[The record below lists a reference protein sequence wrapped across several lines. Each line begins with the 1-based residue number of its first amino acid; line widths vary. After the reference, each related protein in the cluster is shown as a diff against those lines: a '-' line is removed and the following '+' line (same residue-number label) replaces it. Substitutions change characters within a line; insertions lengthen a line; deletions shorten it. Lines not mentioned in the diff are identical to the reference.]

1 MKTELEFL
9 LQFFL
14 WLPLGS
20 YILSLLPKR
29 KHEKIISWGTF
40 SSVLLH
46 LSFAIG
52 FVIVWGL
59 NGFENLSH
67 REWVLYQTDG
77 YMFYI
82 DFFFDRTTATFLLM
96 GSFLTSL
103 VTVYSRYYLH
113 RESGYKRFFNTL
125 LLFFF
130 GYNLVIFSGN
140 FETLFTGWEVLGIS
154 SFLLIAFYRDRYL
167 PVKNALKV
175 FSIYRLGDI
184 GIILAMWLSH
194 HMFHENTAFIDW
206 SYVPNDLA
214 HLVHL
219 EHLQHLLHEHQG
231 TAIILSVFLLLAAAA
246 KSAQLPF
253 SSWLPRAM
261 EGPTPSSAIFYGSL
275 SVHMGAFI
283 LIRTFDIW
291 SHLLIIK
298 VLIILL
304 GIVTCFVATGIA
316 RVQTSVKSQIAYS
329 SIAQIG
335 IIFCEIALGWN
346 TLALIHIAGNAFL
359 RSYQLLTSPSVVTYL
374 MKDMFYNFNPKKK
387 NIEARLPKKLE
398 YTFYVLGTREFTINT
413 FLYSYLWNPM
423 KAIGKSIPIKSQGLI
438 IGASILFGIT
448 SVIAFFM
455 RSQIS
460 EETAHVLSIAI
471 GLIGLVSVF
480 VAFTER
486 TNALRSWILVCS
498 NHFWVAMA
506 VTFNENYSLSHNLI
520 YLSGVSIA
528 MILGYVI
535 LNQIRN
541 KEGGQLEL
549 NNFYGMG
556 YTYSKK
562 GFAFLLCALAV
573 SGFPITPTF
582 IGEDLIFSHIHEDQI
597 ILSLI
602 VSISLIIDGLALVR
616 IYSRI
621 FMGPHFKNNH
631 EVADR
636 AS

>member
-1 MKTELEFL
+1 MKTELEFYM
-9 LQFFL
+9 QFFL
-14 WLPLGS
+14 WLPLAS
-20 YILSLLPKR
+20 YILSLIPGKH
-29 KHEKIISWGTF
+29 HEKTISWGTF
-40 SSVLLH
+40 TSVLLH
-46 LSFAIG
+46 LTFAIV
-52 FVIVWGL
+52 FVALWGID
-59 NGFENLSH
+59 GFENLSH

-82 DFFFDRTTATFLLM
+82 DFFFDRTTATFLIM

-140 FETLFTGWEVLGIS
+140 LETLFTGWEVLGIS

-206 SYVPNDLA
+206 SSD
-214 HLVHL
+214 
-219 EHLQHLLHEHQG
+219 HLQHLLHENES
-231 TAIILSVFLLLAAAA
+231 TAIILSVFLVIAAAA

-283 LIRTFDIW
+283 LIRTYDIW
-291 SHLLIIK
+291 SHLLSIK
-298 VLIILL
+298 ILIILL
-304 GIVTCFVATGIA
+304 GVATCFVATGIA

-329 SIAQIG
+329 SVAQIG

-374 MKDMFYNFNPKKK
+374 MKDMFYNFNPKKN
-387 NIEARLPKKLE
+387 NIEGKVSKKIE

-423 KAIGKSIPIKSQGLI
+423 KWIGKRIPLKSKSLLGLTTLI
-438 IGASILFGIT
+438 FICAILLLIGTDL
-448 SVIAFFM
+448 
-455 RSQIS
+455 S
-460 EETAHVLSIAI
+460 EEVRHYISL
-471 GLIGLVSVF
+471 GLGIVGLVSVF
-480 VAFTER
+480 AAFTER
-486 TNALRSWILVCS
+486 ENTLRSWLLVCS
-498 NHFWVAMA
+498 NHFWVALA
-506 VTFNENYSLSHNLI
+506 VTFNEHYSWEHNII
-520 YLSGVSIA
+520 YLSGVVVAMSI
-528 MILGYVI
+528 GYML
-535 LNQIRN
+535 LNGIKK
-541 KEGGQLEL
+541 KEGKLDL
-549 NNFYGMG
+549 NNFYGLG
-556 YTYSKK
+556 YDYSKRA
-562 GFAFLLCALAV
+562 FAFLLCALAV

-597 ILSLI
+597 ALSLI

-616 IYSRI
+616 IYART
-621 FMGPHFKNNH
+621 FMGPHYKKNH

>member
-1 MKTELEFL
+1 MKTELEFYM
-9 LQFFL
+9 QFFL
-14 WLPLGS
+14 WLPLAS
-20 YILSLLPKR
+20 YILSLIPSKN
-29 KHEKIISWGTF
+29 HEKTISWGTF
-40 SSVLLH
+40 TSVLLH
-46 LSFAIG
+46 LTLAVVFLAIWG
-52 FVIVWGL
+52 FS
-59 NGFENLSH
+59 GFENLSH
-67 REWVLYQTDG
+67 REWVLYHTDG

-82 DFFFDRTTATFLLM
+82 DFFFDRTTATFLIM

-140 FETLFTGWEVLGIS
+140 LETLFTGWEVLGIS

-206 SYVPNDLA
+206 SSD
-214 HLVHL
+214 
-219 EHLQHLLHEHQG
+219 HLQHLLNEHQS
-231 TAIILSVFLLLAAAA
+231 TAIILSLFLVIAAAA

-283 LIRTFDIW
+283 LIRTHDIW
-291 SHLLIIK
+291 SHLMSIKILII
-298 VLIILL
+298 IL
-304 GIVTCFVATGIA
+304 GVATCFVATGIA

-329 SIAQIG
+329 SVAQIG

-374 MKDMFYNFNPKKK
+374 MKDMFYHFNPKKN
-387 NIEARLPKKLE
+387 NIEGKVSKKLE
-398 YTFYVLGTREFTINT
+398 YTFYVLGTREFTINM

-423 KAIGKSIPIKSQGLI
+423 KWVGKRIPLKSKSLLVITTLLFIAGVVLLVGTDLSENTRHI
-438 IGASILFGIT
+438 IS
-448 SVIAFFM
+448 M
-455 RSQIS
+455 
-460 EETAHVLSIAI
+460 VLGVI
-471 GLIGLVSVF
+471 GLISVF
-480 VAFTER
+480 AAFTER
-486 TNALRSWILVCS
+486 ENTLRSWLLVCS
-498 NHFWVAMA
+498 NHFWVALA
-506 VTFNENYSLSHNLI
+506 VTFNEHYSWEHNII
-520 YLSGVSIA
+520 YLSGVVVSMVI
-528 MILGYVI
+528 GYML
-535 LNQIRN
+535 LNGIKK
-541 KEGGQLEL
+541 KEGKLDL
-549 NNFYGMG
+549 NNFYGLG
-556 YTYSKK
+556 YDYSKRA
-562 GFAFLLCALAV
+562 FAFLLCALAV

-597 ILSLI
+597 ALSLI

-616 IYSRI
+616 IYART
-621 FMGPHFKNNH
+621 FMGPHYKKNH

>member
-1 MKTELEFL
+1 MKTELEFYM
-9 LQFFL
+9 QFFL
-14 WLPLGS
+14 WLPLAS
-20 YILSLLPKR
+20 YILSLIPGKH
-29 KHEKIISWGTF
+29 HEKTISWGTF
-40 SSVLLH
+40 TSVLLH
-46 LSFAIG
+46 LTFAIF
-52 FVIVWGL
+52 FVVLWGID
-59 NGFENLSH
+59 GFENLSH

-82 DFFFDRTTATFLLM
+82 DFFFDRTTATFLIM

-140 FETLFTGWEVLGIS
+140 LETLFTGWEVLGIS

-194 HMFHENTAFIDW
+194 HLFHENTAFIDW
-206 SYVPNDLA
+206 SS
-214 HLVHL
+214 
-219 EHLQHLLHEHQG
+219 EHLQNLLHEHES
-231 TAIILSVFLLLAAAA
+231 TAIILSVFLVIAAAA

-283 LIRTFDIW
+283 LIRTYDIW
-291 SHLLIIK
+291 SHLLSIK
-298 VLIILL
+298 ILIILL
-304 GIVTCFVATGIA
+304 GLVTCFVATGIA

-329 SIAQIG
+329 SVAQIG

-374 MKDMFYNFNPKKK
+374 MKDMFYNFNPKKN
-387 NIEARLPKKLE
+387 NIEGKVSKKIE

-423 KAIGKSIPIKSQGLI
+423 KWIGKRIPLKSKSLLGLTTLI
-438 IGASILFGIT
+438 FICAILLLIGTDL
-448 SVIAFFM
+448 
-455 RSQIS
+455 S
-460 EETAHVLSIAI
+460 EEVRHYISL
-471 GLIGLVSVF
+471 GLGIVGLVSVF
-480 VAFTER
+480 AAFTER
-486 TNALRSWILVCS
+486 ENTLRSWLLVCS
-498 NHFWVAMA
+498 NHFWVALA
-506 VTFNENYSLSHNLI
+506 VTFNEHYSWEHNII
-520 YLSGVSIA
+520 YLSGVVVAMSI
-528 MILGYVI
+528 GYML
-535 LNQIRN
+535 LNGIKR
-541 KEGGQLEL
+541 KEGKLDL
-549 NNFYGMG
+549 NNFYGLG
-556 YTYSKK
+556 YDYSRRA
-562 GFAFLLCALAV
+562 FAFLLCALAV

-582 IGEDLIFSHIHEDQI
+582 IGEDLIFSHIHEEQI
-597 ILSLI
+597 ALSII

-616 IYSRI
+616 IYART
-621 FMGPHFKNNH
+621 FMGPHNKKNH

>member
-1 MKTELEFL
+1 MKTELEFYM
-9 LQFFL
+9 QFFL
-14 WLPLGS
+14 WLPLVS
-20 YILSLLPKR
+20 YILSLIPGKH
-29 KHEKIISWGTF
+29 HEKTISWGTF
-40 SSVLLH
+40 TSVLLH
-46 LSFAIG
+46 LTFAIVFIVIWGVDG
-52 FVIVWGL
+52 FQ
-59 NGFENLSH
+59 NLSH

-82 DFFFDRTTATFLLM
+82 DFFFDRTTATFLIM

-140 FETLFTGWEVLGIS
+140 LETLFTGWEVLGIS

-206 SYVPNDLA
+206 SSV
-214 HLVHL
+214 
-219 EHLQHLLHEHQG
+219 HLQHLLHEHES
-231 TAIILSVFLLLAAAA
+231 TAIILSVFLVIAAAA

-283 LIRTFDIW
+283 LLRTYDIW
-291 SHLLIIK
+291 GHLMSIK
-298 VLIILL
+298 ILIILL
-304 GIVTCFVATGIA
+304 GLATCFVATGIA

-329 SIAQIG
+329 SVAQIG

-374 MKDMFYNFNPKKK
+374 MKDMFYNFNPKKN
-387 NIEARLPKKLE
+387 NIEGRVSKKLE
-398 YTFYVLGTREFTINT
+398 YTFYVLGTREFTINM

-423 KAIGKSIPIKSQGLI
+423 KWVGRRIPLNSKSL
-438 IGASILFGIT
+438 LGIT
-448 SVIAFFM
+448 TMLFIA
-455 RSQIS
+455 
-460 EETAHVLSIAI
+460 
-471 GLIGLVSVF
+471 G
-480 VAFTER
+480 
-486 TNALRSWILVCS
+486 
-498 NHFWVAMA
+498 
-506 VTFNENYSLSHNLI
+506 
-520 YLSGVSIA
+520 
-528 MILGYVI
+528 VI
-535 LNQIRN
+535 L
-541 KEGGQLEL
+541 
-549 NNFYGMG
+549 
-556 YTYSKK
+556 
-562 GFAFLLCALAV
+562 
-573 SGFPITPTF
+573 
-582 IGEDLIFSHIHEDQI
+582 
-597 ILSLI
+597 
-602 VSISLIIDGLALVR
+602 LV
-616 IYSRI
+616 
-621 FMGPHFKNNH
+621 GT
-631 EVADR
+631 
-636 AS
+636 

>member
-1 MKTELEFL
+1 MHMKTELEFF

-14 WLPLGS
+14 WLPLVS
-20 YILSLLPKR
+20 YILSLIPNK
-29 KHEKIISWGTF
+29 KYEKIISWGTF
-40 SSVLLH
+40 TSVLLH
-46 LSFAIG
+46 LTIAIG
-52 FVIVWGL
+52 FVIVWGI

-67 REWVLYQTDG
+67 REWVLYKTEG

-82 DFFFDRTTATFLLM
+82 DFFFDKTTATFLLL

-140 FETLFTGWEVLGIS
+140 LETLFTGWEVLGIS

-206 SYVPNDLA
+206 SS
-214 HLVHL
+214 
-219 EHLQHLLHEHQG
+219 EHLQHLLREHEP
-231 TAIILSVFLLLAAAA
+231 TAIILSVFLVVAAAA

-283 LIRTFDIW
+283 LLRTYDIW
-291 SHLLIIK
+291 GHLMSIK
-298 VLIILL
+298 ILIILL
-304 GIVTCFVATGIA
+304 GLATCFVATGIA

-329 SIAQIG
+329 SVAQIG

-374 MKDMFYNFNPKKK
+374 MKDMFYNFNPKKN
-387 NIEARLPKKLE
+387 NIEGRVSKKLE
-398 YTFYVLGTREFTINT
+398 YTFYVLGTREFTINM
-413 FLYSYLWNPM
+413 FLYTYLWNPM
-423 KAIGKSIPIKSQGLI
+423 KWVGKQIPFKSKSL
-438 IGASILFGIT
+438 LGIT
-448 SVIAFFM
+448 TLLFIGGIILLVGTDLSESTNHI
-455 RSQIS
+455 IS
-460 EETAHVLSIAI
+460 MVLGI
-471 GLIGLVSVF
+471 IGLVSVF
-480 VAFTER
+480 AAFTER
-486 TNALRSWILVCS
+486 ENTLRSWLLVCS
-498 NHFWVAMA
+498 NHFWVALA
-506 VTFNENYSLSHNLI
+506 VTFNEHYSWEHNI
-520 YLSGVSIA
+520 VYLSGVVVA
-528 MILGYVI
+528 MGIGYLL
-535 LNQIRN
+535 LNGIKK
-541 KEGGQLEL
+541 KEGKLDL
-549 NNFYGMG
+549 NNFYGLG
-556 YTYSKK
+556 YDYSKRA
-562 GFAFLLCALAV
+562 FAFLLCALAV

-597 ILSLI
+597 GLSLI

-616 IYSRI
+616 IYART
-621 FMGPHFKNNH
+621 FMGPHYKKNH
-631 EVADR
+631 EAADR

>member
-1 MKTELEFL
+1 MKTELEFYM
-9 LQFFL
+9 QFFL
-14 WLPLGS
+14 WLPLAS
-20 YILSLLPKR
+20 YILSLIPGKH
-29 KHEKIISWGTF
+29 HEKTISWGTF
-40 SSVLLH
+40 TSVLLH
-46 LSFAIG
+46 LTFAIV
-52 FVIVWGL
+52 FVALWGID
-59 NGFENLSH
+59 GFENLSH

-82 DFFFDRTTATFLLM
+82 DFFFDRTTATFLIM

-140 FETLFTGWEVLGIS
+140 LETLFTGWEVLGIS

-206 SYVPNDLA
+206 SSV
-214 HLVHL
+214 
-219 EHLQHLLHEHQG
+219 HLQHLLHEHES
-231 TAIILSVFLLLAAAA
+231 TAIILSVFLVVAAAA

-283 LIRTFDIW
+283 LLRTYDIW
-291 SHLLIIK
+291 SHLLSIK
-298 VLIILL
+298 ILIILI
-304 GIVTCFVATGIA
+304 GVATCFVATGIA

-329 SIAQIG
+329 SVAQIG

-387 NIEARLPKKLE
+387 NIEGKVSKKLE
-398 YTFYVLGTREFTINT
+398 YTFYVLGTREFTINMI
-413 FLYSYLWNPM
+413 LYSYLWNPM
-423 KAIGKSIPIKSQGLI
+423 KWVGKRIPLKSKSLLGLTTLIFICAVFLLVGTDLSESTRHI
-438 IGASILFGIT
+438 ISMILGI
-448 SVIAFFM
+448 
-455 RSQIS
+455 
-460 EETAHVLSIAI
+460 
-471 GLIGLVSVF
+471 IGLVSVF
-480 VAFTER
+480 AAFTER
-486 TNALRSWILVCS
+486 ENTLRSWLLVCS
-498 NHFWVAMA
+498 NHFWVALA
-506 VTFNENYSLSHNLI
+506 VTFNEHYSWEHNII
-520 YLSGVSIA
+520 YLSGVVVA
-528 MILGYVI
+528 MCIGYVI
-535 LNQIRN
+535 LNGIKK
-541 KEGGQLEL
+541 KEGKLDM
-549 NNFYGMG
+549 NNFYGLG
-556 YTYSKK
+556 YDYSKRA
-562 GFAFLLCALAV
+562 FAFLLCALAV

-597 ILSLI
+597 ALSLI

-616 IYSRI
+616 IYART
-621 FMGPHFKNNH
+621 FMGPHYKKNH

>member
-1 MKTELEFL
+1 MKTELEFYM
-9 LQFFL
+9 QFFL
-14 WLPLGS
+14 WLPLAS
-20 YILSLLPKR
+20 YILSLIPGKH
-29 KHEKIISWGTF
+29 HEKTISWGTF
-40 SSVLLH
+40 TSVLLH
-46 LSFAIG
+46 LTFAIVFIVIWGMDG
-52 FVIVWGL
+52 FQ
-59 NGFENLSH
+59 NLSH
-67 REWVLYQTDG
+67 REWVLYQTEG

-82 DFFFDRTTATFLLM
+82 DFFFDRTTATFLIM

-140 FETLFTGWEVLGIS
+140 LETLFTGWEVLGIS

-194 HMFHENTAFIDW
+194 HLFHENTAFIDW
-206 SYVPNDLA
+206 SSD
-214 HLVHL
+214 
-219 EHLQHLLHEHQG
+219 HLQNLLHEHES
-231 TAIILSVFLLLAAAA
+231 TAIILSVFLVIAAAA

-283 LIRTFDIW
+283 LLRTYDIW
-291 SHLLIIK
+291 GHLLSIK
-298 VLIILL
+298 ILIILL
-304 GIVTCFVATGIA
+304 GLATCFVATGIA
-316 RVQTSVKSQIAYS
+316 RVQTSVKSQIAYYS
-329 SIAQIG
+329 VAQIG

-346 TLALIHIAGNAFL
+346 TLALFHIAANAFL

-387 NIEARLPKKLE
+387 NIESKVSKKLE
-398 YTFYVLGTREFTINT
+398 YTFYVLGTREFTINM

-423 KAIGKSIPIKSQGLI
+423 KWIGKKIPLNSK
-438 IGASILFGIT
+438 SILGIT
-448 SVIAFFM
+448 TLIFVGALILLVGTDL
-455 RSQIS
+455 S
-460 EETAHVLSIAI
+460 EEVRHIISLVLGIV
-471 GLIGLVSVF
+471 GLVSVF
-480 VAFTER
+480 AAFTER
-486 TNALRSWILVCS
+486 ENTLRSWLLVCS
-498 NHFWVAMA
+498 NHLWVALA
-506 VTFNENYSLSHNLI
+506 VTFNEHYSWEHNII
-520 YLSGVSIA
+520 YLSGVIVAASI
-528 MILGYVI
+528 GYFL
-535 LNQIRN
+535 LNSIKR
-541 KEGGQLEL
+541 KEGKLDL
-549 NNFYGMG
+549 NNFYGLG
-556 YTYSKK
+556 YDYSKRA
-562 GFAFLLCALAV
+562 FAFLLCALAV

-597 ILSLI
+597 ALSLI

-616 IYSRI
+616 IYART
-621 FMGPHFKNNH
+621 FMGPHYKKNH

>member
-1 MKTELEFL
+1 
-9 LQFFL
+9 
-14 WLPLGS
+14 
-20 YILSLLPKR
+20 
-29 KHEKIISWGTF
+29 
-40 SSVLLH
+40 
-46 LSFAIG
+46 
-52 FVIVWGL
+52 
-59 NGFENLSH
+59 
-67 REWVLYQTDG
+67 
-77 YMFYI
+77 
-82 DFFFDRTTATFLLM
+82 
-96 GSFLTSL
+96 
-103 VTVYSRYYLH
+103 LH

-140 FETLFTGWEVLGIS
+140 LETLFTGWEVLGIS

-194 HMFHENTAFIDW
+194 HMFHENTTFIDW
-206 SYVPNDLA
+206 SSV
-214 HLVHL
+214 
-219 EHLQHLLHEHQG
+219 HLQHLLHEHES
-231 TAIILSVFLLLAAAA
+231 TAIILSVFLVIAAAA

-283 LIRTFDIW
+283 LIRTYDIW
-291 SHLLIIK
+291 GHLLSIK
-298 VLIILL
+298 ILIILL
-304 GIVTCFVATGIA
+304 GLATCFVATGIA

-329 SIAQIG
+329 SVAQIG
-335 IIFCEIALGWN
+335 IIFCEIAMGWN

-387 NIEARLPKKLE
+387 NIESKLSKKLE

-423 KAIGKSIPIKSQGLI
+423 KWIGKQIPLNSK
-438 IGASILFGIT
+438 SILGIT
-448 SVIAFFM
+448 TFIF
-455 RSQIS
+455 IG
-460 EETAHVLSIAI
+460 AI
-471 GLIGLVSVF
+471 GLLLGTDLSEEIRHVISLVLGVVGLISVF
-480 VAFTER
+480 AAFTER
-486 TNALRSWILVCS
+486 ENTLRSWLLVCS
-498 NHFWVAMA
+498 NHFWVALA
-506 VTFNENYSLSHNLI
+506 VTFNEHYSWEHNII
-520 YLSGVSIA
+520 YLSGVVVA
-528 MILGYVI
+528 MTIGYFL
-535 LNQIRN
+535 LNGIKK
-541 KEGGQLEL
+541 KEGKLDL
-549 NNFYGMG
+549 NNFYGLG
-556 YTYSKK
+556 YDYSRRA
-562 GFAFLLCALAV
+562 FAFLLCALAV

-582 IGEDLIFSHIHEDQI
+582 IGEDLIFSHIHEEQI
-597 ILSLI
+597 ALSLI

-616 IYSRI
+616 IYART
-621 FMGPHFKNNH
+621 FMGPHYKKNH

>member
-1 MKTELEFL
+1 MLMKTELEFYM
-9 LQFFL
+9 QFFL
-14 WLPLGS
+14 WLPLVT
-20 YILSLLPKR
+20 YILSLIPSKH
-29 KHEKIISWGTF
+29 HEKTISWGTF
-40 SSVLLH
+40 TSVLLH
-46 LSFAIG
+46 LTIAIVFIVMWGIDG
-52 FVIVWGL
+52 FQ
-59 NGFENLSH
+59 NLSH

-82 DFFFDRTTATFLLM
+82 DFFFDRTTATFLIM

-140 FETLFTGWEVLGIS
+140 LETLFTGWEVLGIS

-206 SYVPNDLA
+206 SSD
-214 HLVHL
+214 
-219 EHLQHLLHEHQG
+219 HLQHLLHEHES
-231 TAIILSVFLLLAAAA
+231 TAIILSVFLVIAAAA

-283 LIRTFDIW
+283 LLRTYDIW
-291 SHLLIIK
+291 GHLMSIKILII
-298 VLIILL
+298 ILGL
-304 GIVTCFVATGIA
+304 ATCFVATGIA
-316 RVQTSVKSQIAYS
+316 RVQTSVKSQIAYYS
-329 SIAQIG
+329 VAQIG

-374 MKDMFYNFNPKKK
+374 MKDMFYNFSPKKK
-387 NIEARLPKKLE
+387 NIESKLSKKLE
-398 YTFYVLGTREFTINT
+398 YTFYVLGTREFTINM

-423 KAIGKSIPIKSQGLI
+423 KWIGKKIPLNSKSL
-438 IGASILFGIT
+438 LGIT
-448 SVIAFFM
+448 TMIFVGAF
-455 RSQIS
+455 ILLVGANLS
-460 EETAHVLSIAI
+460 EEVRHFISLGLGII
-471 GLIGLVSVF
+471 GLISVF
-480 VAFTER
+480 AAFTER
-486 TNALRSWILVCS
+486 ENTLRSWLLVCS
-498 NHFWVAMA
+498 NHFWVALA
-506 VTFNENYSLSHNLI
+506 VTFNEHYSWEHNFI
-520 YLSGVSIA
+520 YLSGVVAA
-528 MILGYVI
+528 MAIGYFL
-535 LNQIRN
+535 LNGIKK
-541 KEGGQLEL
+541 KEGKLDL
-549 NNFYGMG
+549 NNFYGLG
-556 YTYSKK
+556 YDYSKRA
-562 GFAFLLCALAV
+562 FAFLLCALAV

-582 IGEDLIFSHIHEDQI
+582 IGEDLIFSHIHEEQI
-597 ILSLI
+597 ALSLI
-602 VSISLIIDGLALVR
+602 VSISLIIDGLTLVR
-616 IYSRI
+616 IYART
-621 FMGPHFKNNH
+621 FMGPHYKKNH

>member
-1 MKTELEFL
+1 MKTELEFYM
-9 LQFFL
+9 QYFL
-14 WLPLGS
+14 WLPLAS
-20 YILSLLPKR
+20 YILSLILGKH
-29 KHEKIISWGTF
+29 HEKTISWGTF
-40 SSVLLH
+40 TSVLLH
-46 LSFAIG
+46 LTFAIFFVVLWG
-52 FVIVWGL
+52 FD
-59 NGFENLSH
+59 GFENLSH

-82 DFFFDRTTATFLLM
+82 DFFFDRTTATFLII

-140 FETLFTGWEVLGIS
+140 LETLFTGWEVLGIS

-206 SYVPNDLA
+206 SSD
-214 HLVHL
+214 
-219 EHLQHLLHEHQG
+219 HLQHLLHEHTS
-231 TAIILSVFLLLAAAA
+231 TAIILSVFLVIAAAA

-283 LIRTFDIW
+283 LLRTYAIW
-291 SHLLIIK
+291 SHLLSIK
-298 VLIILL
+298 ILIILL
-304 GIVTCFVATGIA
+304 GVATCFVATGIA

-329 SIAQIG
+329 SVAQIG

-387 NIEARLPKKLE
+387 NIEGKVSKKIE

-423 KAIGKSIPIKSQGLI
+423 KWIGKRIPLKSKSLLVLTTLI
-438 IGASILFGIT
+438 FICAILLLIGTDL
-448 SVIAFFM
+448 
-455 RSQIS
+455 S
-460 EETAHVLSIAI
+460 EEVRHYISL
-471 GLIGLVSVF
+471 GLGIVGLVSVF
-480 VAFTER
+480 AAFTER
-486 TNALRSWILVCS
+486 ENTLRSWLLVCS
-498 NHFWVAMA
+498 NHFWVALA
-506 VTFNENYSLSHNLI
+506 VTFNEHYSWEHNII
-520 YLSGVSIA
+520 YLSGVVVAMSI
-528 MILGYVI
+528 GYML
-535 LNQIRN
+535 LNGIKK
-541 KEGGQLEL
+541 KEGKLDL
-549 NNFYGMG
+549 NNFYGLG
-556 YTYSKK
+556 YDYSKRA
-562 GFAFLLCALAV
+562 FAFLLCALAV

-582 IGEDLIFSHIHEDQI
+582 IGEDLIFSHIHEEQI
-597 ILSLI
+597 ALSLI

-616 IYSRI
+616 IYART
-621 FMGPHFKNNH
+621 FMGPHYKKNH

>member
-1 MKTELEFL
+1 MHMKTELEFF

-14 WLPLGS
+14 WLPLVS
-20 YILSLLPKR
+20 YILSLIPNK
-29 KHEKIISWGTF
+29 KYEKIISWGTF
-40 SSVLLH
+40 TSILLH
-46 LSFAIG
+46 LTIAIG
-52 FVIVWGL
+52 FVIVWGI

-67 REWVLYQTDG
+67 REWVLYKTEG

-82 DFFFDRTTATFLLM
+82 DFFFDKTTATFLLL

-140 FETLFTGWEVLGIS
+140 LETLFTGWEVLGIS

-206 SYVPNDLA
+206 SS
-214 HLVHL
+214 
-219 EHLQHLLHEHQG
+219 EHLQHLLREHEP
-231 TAIILSVFLLLAAAA
+231 TAIILSVFLVVAAAA

-283 LIRTFDIW
+283 LLRTYDIW
-291 SHLLIIK
+291 GHLMSIK
-298 VLIILL
+298 ILIILL
-304 GIVTCFVATGIA
+304 GLATCFVATGIA

-329 SIAQIG
+329 SVAQIG

-374 MKDMFYNFNPKKK
+374 MKDMFYNFNPKKN
-387 NIEARLPKKLE
+387 NIEGRVSKKLE
-398 YTFYVLGTREFTINT
+398 YTFYVLGTREFTINM
-413 FLYSYLWNPM
+413 FLYTYLWNPM
-423 KAIGKSIPIKSQGLI
+423 KWVGKQIPFKSKSL
-438 IGASILFGIT
+438 LGIT
-448 SVIAFFM
+448 TLLFIGGIILLVGTDLSESTNHI
-455 RSQIS
+455 IS
-460 EETAHVLSIAI
+460 MVLGI
-471 GLIGLVSVF
+471 IGLVSVF
-480 VAFTER
+480 AAFTER
-486 TNALRSWILVCS
+486 ENTLRSWLLVCS
-498 NHFWVAMA
+498 NHFWVALA
-506 VTFNENYSLSHNLI
+506 VTFNEHYSWEHNI
-520 YLSGVSIA
+520 VYLSGVVVA
-528 MILGYVI
+528 MGIGYLL
-535 LNQIRN
+535 LNGIKK
-541 KEGGQLEL
+541 KEGKLDL
-549 NNFYGMG
+549 NNFYGLG
-556 YTYSKK
+556 YDYSKRA
-562 GFAFLLCALAV
+562 FAFLLCALAV

-597 ILSLI
+597 GLSLI

-616 IYSRI
+616 IYART
-621 FMGPHFKNNH
+621 FMGPHYKKNH
-631 EVADR
+631 EAADR

>member
-1 MKTELEFL
+1 MKTELEFYM
-9 LQFFL
+9 QFFL
-14 WLPLGS
+14 WLPLAS
-20 YILSLLPKR
+20 YILSLIPGKH
-29 KHEKIISWGTF
+29 HEKTISWGTF
-40 SSVLLH
+40 TSVLLH
-46 LSFAIG
+46 LTFAIVFIVIWGMDG
-52 FVIVWGL
+52 FQ
-59 NGFENLSH
+59 NLSH
-67 REWVLYQTDG
+67 REWVLYETDG

-82 DFFFDRTTATFLLM
+82 DFFFDKTTATFLIM

-140 FETLFTGWEVLGIS
+140 LETLFTGWEVLGIS

-194 HMFHENTAFIDW
+194 HLFHENTAFIDW
-206 SYVPNDLA
+206 SSD
-214 HLVHL
+214 
-219 EHLQHLLHEHQG
+219 HLQNLLHEHES
-231 TAIILSVFLLLAAAA
+231 TAIILSVFLVIAAAA

-283 LIRTFDIW
+283 LLRTYDIW
-291 SHLLIIK
+291 GHLLSIK
-298 VLIILL
+298 ILIILL
-304 GIVTCFVATGIA
+304 GLATCFVATGIA
-316 RVQTSVKSQIAYS
+316 RVQTSVKSQIAYYS
-329 SIAQIG
+329 VAQIG

-346 TLALIHIAGNAFL
+346 TLALFHIAANAFL

-387 NIEARLPKKLE
+387 NIESKVSKKLE
-398 YTFYVLGTREFTINT
+398 YTFYVLGTREFTINM

-423 KAIGKSIPIKSQGLI
+423 KWIGKKIPLNSK
-438 IGASILFGIT
+438 SILGIT
-448 SVIAFFM
+448 TLIFVGALILLVGTDL
-455 RSQIS
+455 S
-460 EETAHVLSIAI
+460 EEVRHIISLVLGIV
-471 GLIGLVSVF
+471 GLVSVF
-480 VAFTER
+480 AAFTER
-486 TNALRSWILVCS
+486 ENTLRSWLLVCS
-498 NHFWVAMA
+498 NHLWVALA
-506 VTFNENYSLSHNLI
+506 VTFNEHYSWEHNII
-520 YLSGVSIA
+520 YLSGVIVAASI
-528 MILGYVI
+528 GYFL
-535 LNQIRN
+535 LNSIKR
-541 KEGGQLEL
+541 KEGKLDL
-549 NNFYGMG
+549 NNFYGLG
-556 YTYSKK
+556 YDYSKRA
-562 GFAFLLCALAV
+562 FAFLLCALAV

-597 ILSLI
+597 ALSLI

-616 IYSRI
+616 IYART
-621 FMGPHFKNNH
+621 FMGPHYKKNH

>member
-1 MKTELEFL
+1 MKTELEFF

-14 WLPLGS
+14 WLPLVS
-20 YILSLLPKR
+20 YILSLIPNK
-29 KHEKIISWGTF
+29 KHEKTISWGTF
-40 SSVLLH
+40 TSVLLH
-46 LSFAIG
+46 LSIAIG
-52 FVIVWGL
+52 FVIVWGI

-67 REWVLYQTDG
+67 REWVLYKTEG
-77 YMFYI
+77 YVFYI
-82 DFFFDRTTATFLLM
+82 DFLFDKTTATFLLL

-130 GYNLVIFSGN
+130 GYNMVIFSGN
-140 FETLFTGWEVLGIS
+140 LETLFTGWEVLGIS

-206 SYVPNDLA
+206 SSD
-214 HLVHL
+214 
-219 EHLQHLLHEHQG
+219 HLQHILHEHESTG
-231 TAIILSVFLLLAAAA
+231 IILSVFLVIAAAA

-283 LIRTFDIW
+283 LLRTYDIW
-291 SHLLIIK
+291 GHLMSIKILII
-298 VLIILL
+298 ILGL
-304 GIVTCFVATGIA
+304 ATCFVATGIA
-316 RVQTSVKSQIAYS
+316 RVQTSVKSQIAYYS
-329 SIAQIG
+329 VAQIG

-346 TLALIHIAGNAFL
+346 TLALIHIAANAFL

-374 MKDMFYNFNPKKK
+374 MKDMFYNFNPKKN
-387 NIEARLPKKLE
+387 NIEGRVSKKLE
-398 YTFYVLGTREFTINT
+398 YTFYVLGTREFTINM
-413 FLYSYLWNPM
+413 FLYTYLWNPM
-423 KAIGKSIPIKSQGLI
+423 KWVGKQIPLKSKSLLVITTLLFIAGVILLIGSNLSESTNHI
-438 IGASILFGIT
+438 ISMVLGI
-448 SVIAFFM
+448 
-455 RSQIS
+455 
-460 EETAHVLSIAI
+460 
-471 GLIGLVSVF
+471 IGLVSVF
-480 VAFTER
+480 AAFTER
-486 TNALRSWILVCS
+486 ENTLRSWLLVCS
-498 NHFWVAMA
+498 NHFWVALA
-506 VTFNENYSLSHNLI
+506 VTFNEHYSWEHNII
-520 YLSGVSIA
+520 YLSGVVVA
-528 MILGYVI
+528 MAIGYFLLYGI
-535 LNQIRN
+535 K
-541 KEGGQLEL
+541 KEEGKLDL
-549 NNFYGMG
+549 NNFYGLG
-556 YTYSKK
+556 YDYSKRA
-562 GFAFLLCALAV
+562 FAFLLCALAV

-597 ILSLI
+597 ALSLI

-616 IYSRI
+616 IYARTFI
-621 FMGPHFKNNH
+621 GPHYKKNH

>member
-1 MKTELEFL
+1 MKTELEFYM
-9 LQFFL
+9 QFFL
-14 WLPLGS
+14 WLPLAS
-20 YILSLLPKR
+20 YILSLIPNKR
-29 KHEKIISWGTF
+29 HEKTISWGTF
-40 SSVLLH
+40 TSVLLH
-46 LSFAIG
+46 LSFALG
-52 FVIVWGL
+52 FVIVWAID
-59 NGFENLSH
+59 GFENLSH

-82 DFFFDRTTATFLLM
+82 DFFFDRTTATFLIM

-140 FETLFTGWEVLGIS
+140 LETLFTGWEVLGIS

-206 SYVPNDLA
+206 SSD
-214 HLVHL
+214 
-219 EHLQHLLHEHQG
+219 HLQHLLHEHES
-231 TAIILSVFLLLAAAA
+231 TAIILSVFLVIAAAA

-283 LIRTFDIW
+283 LLRTYDIW
-291 SHLLIIK
+291 GHLISIK
-298 VLIILL
+298 ILIILL
-304 GIVTCFVATGIA
+304 GLATCFVATGIA

-329 SIAQIG
+329 SVAQIG

-374 MKDMFYNFNPKKK
+374 MKDMFYNFSPKKK
-387 NIEARLPKKLE
+387 NIESKLSKKLE
-398 YTFYVLGTREFTINT
+398 YTFYVLGTREFTINM

-423 KAIGKSIPIKSQGLI
+423 KWIGKKIPLNSKNLLGITTMIFVGALVLLVGANLSEEVRHFISLGLGIVGLI
-438 IGASILFGIT
+438 
-448 SVIAFFM
+448 
-455 RSQIS
+455 
-460 EETAHVLSIAI
+460 
-471 GLIGLVSVF
+471 SVF
-480 VAFTER
+480 AAFTER
-486 TNALRSWILVCS
+486 ENTLRSWLLVCS
-498 NHFWVAMA
+498 NHLWVALA
-506 VTFNENYSLSHNLI
+506 VTFNEHYSWEHNII
-520 YLSGVSIA
+520 YLSGVIIAAGIGYFLLNSIK
-528 MILGYVI
+528 
-535 LNQIRN
+535 R
-541 KEGGQLEL
+541 KEGKLDL
-549 NNFYGMG
+549 NNFYGLG
-556 YTYSKK
+556 YDYSKRA
-562 GFAFLLCALAV
+562 FAFLLCALAV

-582 IGEDLIFSHIHEDQI
+582 IGEDLIFSHIHEEQI
-597 ILSLI
+597 ALSLI
-602 VSISLIIDGLALVR
+602 VSISLIIDGLTLVR
-616 IYSRI
+616 IYART
-621 FMGPHFKNNH
+621 FMGPHYKKNH

>member
-1 MKTELEFL
+1 MKSELEFYM
-9 LQFFL
+9 QFFL
-14 WLPLGS
+14 WLPLAS
-20 YILSLLPKR
+20 YILSLIPGKH
-29 KHEKIISWGTF
+29 HEKTISWGTF
-40 SSVLLH
+40 TSVLVH
-46 LSFAIG
+46 LTFAIV
-52 FVIVWGL
+52 FLVIWGID
-59 NGFENLSH
+59 GFENLSH

-82 DFFFDRTTATFLLM
+82 DFFFDRTTATFLIM

-140 FETLFTGWEVLGIS
+140 LETLFTGWEVLGIS

-206 SYVPNDLA
+206 SS
-214 HLVHL
+214 
-219 EHLQHLLHEHQG
+219 EHLQHLLHEHES
-231 TAIILSVFLLLAAAA
+231 TAIILSIFLVVAAAA

-283 LIRTFDIW
+283 LIRTYDIW
-291 SHLLIIK
+291 SHLMSIKILII
-298 VLIILL
+298 VLGAI
-304 GIVTCFVATGIA
+304 TCFVATGIA

-329 SIAQIG
+329 SVAQIG

-374 MKDMFYNFNPKKK
+374 MKDMFYNFNPKKN
-387 NIEARLPKKLE
+387 NIEGRVSKKLE

-423 KAIGKSIPIKSQGLI
+423 KWVGKRIPLNSKSILGLTTLIFIGAIATLIGTDLSEEARHLISLALGIVGLI
-438 IGASILFGIT
+438 
-448 SVIAFFM
+448 
-455 RSQIS
+455 
-460 EETAHVLSIAI
+460 
-471 GLIGLVSVF
+471 SVF
-480 VAFTER
+480 AAFTER
-486 TNALRSWILVCS
+486 ENTLRSWLLVCS
-498 NHFWVAMA
+498 NHFWVALA
-506 VTFNENYSLSHNLI
+506 VTFNEHYSWEHNII
-520 YLSGVSIA
+520 YLSGVIVSMGI
-528 MILGYVI
+528 GYLI
-535 LNQIRN
+535 LNGIKK
-541 KEGGQLEL
+541 KEGKLDL
-549 NNFYGMG
+549 NNFYGLG
-556 YTYSKK
+556 YDYSKRA
-562 GFAFLLCALAV
+562 FAFLLCALAV

-597 ILSLI
+597 ALSLI
-602 VSISLIIDGLALVR
+602 VSISLIIDGLALIR
-616 IYSRI
+616 IYART
-621 FMGPHFKNNH
+621 FMGPHYKKNH

>member
-1 MKTELEFL
+1 MKTELEFYM
-9 LQFFL
+9 QFFL
-14 WLPLGS
+14 WLPLAS
-20 YILSLLPKR
+20 YILSLIPGKH
-29 KHEKIISWGTF
+29 HEKTISWGTF
-40 SSVLLH
+40 TSVLLH
-46 LSFAIG
+46 LTFAIV
-52 FVIVWGL
+52 FVVVWGID
-59 NGFENLSH
+59 GFEILSH

-82 DFFFDRTTATFLLM
+82 DFFFDSTTATFLIM

-140 FETLFTGWEVLGIS
+140 LETLFTGWEVLGIS

-206 SYVPNDLA
+206 SS
-214 HLVHL
+214 
-219 EHLQHLLHEHQG
+219 EHLQNLLHEHEG
-231 TAIILSVFLLLAAAA
+231 TAIILSVFLVIAAAA

-283 LIRTFDIW
+283 LLRTYDIW
-291 SHLLIIK
+291 GHLLSIK
-298 VLIILL
+298 ILIILL
-304 GIVTCFVATGIA
+304 GLATCFVATGIA

-329 SIAQIG
+329 SVAQIG

-346 TLALIHIAGNAFL
+346 TLALMHIAGNAFL

-374 MKDMFYNFNPKKK
+374 MKDMFYNFNPRKK
-387 NIEARLPKKLE
+387 NIESKVSKKLE
-398 YTFYVLGTREFTINT
+398 YTFYVLGTREFTINM

-423 KAIGKSIPIKSQGLI
+423 KWIGKKIPLNSKSILGLTTLI
-438 IGASILFGIT
+438 FIGAIFLLVGT
-448 SVIAFFM
+448 DL
-455 RSQIS
+455 S
-460 EETAHVLSIAI
+460 EEVRHFISLVLGIV
-471 GLIGLVSVF
+471 GLVSVF
-480 VAFTER
+480 AAFTER
-486 TNALRSWILVCS
+486 ENTLRSWLLVCS
-498 NHFWVAMA
+498 NHFWVALA
-506 VTFNENYSLSHNLI
+506 VTFNEHYSWEHNII
-520 YLSGVSIA
+520 YLSGVIVA
-528 MILGYVI
+528 ACIGYLV
-535 LNQIRN
+535 LNTIKR
-541 KEGGQLEL
+541 KEGTLDL
-549 NNFYGMG
+549 NNFYGLG
-556 YTYSKK
+556 YDYSKRA
-562 GFAFLLCALAV
+562 FAFLLCALAV

-582 IGEDLIFSHIHEDQI
+582 IGEDLIFSHIHEHQI
-597 ILSLI
+597 ALSLI
-602 VSISLIIDGLALVR
+602 VAISLIIDGLALVR
-616 IYSRI
+616 IYART
-621 FMGPHFKNNH
+621 FMGPHYKKNH

>member
-1 MKTELEFL
+1 MKTELEFYM
-9 LQFFL
+9 QFFL
-14 WLPLGS
+14 WLPLAS
-20 YILSLLPKR
+20 YILSLIPGKH
-29 KHEKIISWGTF
+29 HEKTISWGTF
-40 SSVLLH
+40 TSVLLH
-46 LSFAIG
+46 LTFAIVFVVLWGIDG
-52 FVIVWGL
+52 FG
-59 NGFENLSH
+59 NLSH

-82 DFFFDRTTATFLLM
+82 DFFFDRTTATFLIM

-140 FETLFTGWEVLGIS
+140 LETLFTGWEVLGIS

-206 SYVPNDLA
+206 SS
-214 HLVHL
+214 
-219 EHLQHLLHEHQG
+219 EHLQHLLHEHES
-231 TAIILSVFLLLAAAA
+231 TAIILSVFLVIAAAA

-283 LIRTFDIW
+283 LIRTYDIW
-291 SHLLIIK
+291 SHLMSIKILIIA
-298 VLIILL
+298 L
-304 GIVTCFVATGIA
+304 GAITCFVATGIA

-329 SIAQIG
+329 SVAQIG

-374 MKDMFYNFNPKKK
+374 MKDMFYNFNSKK
-387 NIEARLPKKLE
+387 NNIESKVSKKLE

-423 KAIGKSIPIKSQGLI
+423 KWIGKRIPLNSKSLLGLTTLI
-438 IGASILFGIT
+438 FVGALALLIGTDLNEAVRHYISLGLGI
-448 SVIAFFM
+448 V
-455 RSQIS
+455 
-460 EETAHVLSIAI
+460 
-471 GLIGLVSVF
+471 GLVSVF
-480 VAFTER
+480 AAFTER
-486 TNALRSWILVCS
+486 ENTLRSWLLVCS
-498 NHFWVAMA
+498 NHFWVALA
-506 VTFNENYSLSHNLI
+506 VTFNEHYSWEHNII
-520 YLSGVSIA
+520 YLSGVVVA
-528 MILGYVI
+528 MGIGYMLLYGI
-535 LNQIRN
+535 KK
-541 KEGGQLEL
+541 KEGKLDL
-549 NNFYGMG
+549 NNFYGLG
-556 YTYSKK
+556 YDYSKRA
-562 GFAFLLCALAV
+562 FAFLLCALAV

-582 IGEDLIFSHIHEDQI
+582 IGEDLIFSHIHEEQI
-597 ILSLI
+597 ALSLI

-616 IYSRI
+616 IYART
-621 FMGPHFKNNH
+621 FMGPQYKKNH

>member
-1 MKTELEFL
+1 MKTELEFYM
-9 LQFFL
+9 QFFL
-14 WLPLGS
+14 WLPLAS
-20 YILSLLPKR
+20 YILSLIPGKH
-29 KHEKIISWGTF
+29 HEKTISWGTF
-40 SSVLLH
+40 TSVLLH
-46 LSFAIG
+46 LTFAIV
-52 FVIVWGL
+52 FVALWGID
-59 NGFENLSH
+59 GFENLSH

-82 DFFFDRTTATFLLM
+82 DFFFDRTTATFLIM

-140 FETLFTGWEVLGIS
+140 LETLFTGWEVLGIS

-206 SYVPNDLA
+206 SS
-214 HLVHL
+214 
-219 EHLQHLLHEHQG
+219 EHLQHLLHENES
-231 TAIILSVFLLLAAAA
+231 TAIILSLFLVIAAAA

-283 LIRTFDIW
+283 LLRTYDIW
-291 SHLLIIK
+291 GHLLSIK
-298 VLIILL
+298 ILIILL
-304 GIVTCFVATGIA
+304 GLATCFVATGIA

-329 SIAQIG
+329 SVAQIG

-374 MKDMFYNFNPKKK
+374 MKDMFYNFNPKKN
-387 NIEARLPKKLE
+387 NIEGKVSKKLE
-398 YTFYVLGTREFTINT
+398 YTFYVLGTREFTINM

-423 KAIGKSIPIKSQGLI
+423 KWVGKRIPLKSKSLLAITTLLFIAGVVLLVGTDLSESTRHI
-438 IGASILFGIT
+438 ISMILGI
-448 SVIAFFM
+448 
-455 RSQIS
+455 
-460 EETAHVLSIAI
+460 
-471 GLIGLVSVF
+471 IGLVSVF
-480 VAFTER
+480 AAFTER
-486 TNALRSWILVCS
+486 ENTLRSWLLVCS
-498 NHFWVAMA
+498 NHFWVALA
-506 VTFNENYSLSHNLI
+506 VTFNEHYSWEHNII
-520 YLSGVSIA
+520 YLSGVVVAMSI
-528 MILGYVI
+528 GYML
-535 LNQIRN
+535 LNGIKK
-541 KEGGQLEL
+541 KEGKLDL
-549 NNFYGMG
+549 NNFYGLG
-556 YTYSKK
+556 YDYSKRA
-562 GFAFLLCALAV
+562 FAFLLCALAV

-597 ILSLI
+597 ALSLI

-616 IYSRI
+616 IYART
-621 FMGPHFKNNH
+621 FMGPHYKKNH

>member
-1 MKTELEFL
+1 MQL
-9 LQFFL
+9 FL
-14 WLPLGS
+14 WLPLVS
-20 YILSLLPKR
+20 YILSLIPGKH
-29 KHEKIISWGTF
+29 HEKTISWGTF
-40 SSVLLH
+40 TSVLLH
-46 LSFAIG
+46 LTFAIV
-52 FVIVWGL
+52 FIVVWGMD
-59 NGFENLSH
+59 GFENLSH

-82 DFFFDRTTATFLLM
+82 DFFFDRTTATFLIL

-140 FETLFTGWEVLGIS
+140 LETLFTGWEVLGIS

-206 SYVPNDLA
+206 SSA
-214 HLVHL
+214 
-219 EHLQHLLHEHQG
+219 HLQHLLHEHES
-231 TAIILSVFLLLAAAA
+231 TAIILSIFLVVAAAA

-283 LIRTFDIW
+283 LLRTYDIW
-291 SHLLIIK
+291 GHLLSIK
-298 VLIILL
+298 MLIIFIGLA
-304 GIVTCFVATGIA
+304 TCFVATGIA

-329 SIAQIG
+329 SVAQIG
-335 IIFCEIALGWN
+335 IIFCEIAMGWN

-374 MKDMFYNFNPKKK
+374 MKDMFYNFNPKKN
-387 NIEARLPKKLE
+387 NIEGKLSKKLE

-423 KAIGKSIPIKSQGLI
+423 KWVGKRIPLKSKSLLAITTLLFIAGVVLLVGTNLSESTSHLI
-438 IGASILFGIT
+438 SMVLGI
-448 SVIAFFM
+448 
-455 RSQIS
+455 
-460 EETAHVLSIAI
+460 
-471 GLIGLVSVF
+471 IGLVSVF
-480 VAFTER
+480 AAFTER
-486 TNALRSWILVCS
+486 ENTLRSWLLVCS
-498 NHFWVAMA
+498 NHFWVALA
-506 VTFNENYSLSHNLI
+506 VTFNEHYSWEHNI
-520 YLSGVSIA
+520 VYLSGVVVA
-528 MILGYVI
+528 MGIGYFL
-535 LNQIRN
+535 LNGIKK
-541 KEGGQLEL
+541 KEGKLDL
-549 NNFYGMG
+549 NNFYGLG
-556 YTYSKK
+556 YDYSKRA
-562 GFAFLLCALAV
+562 FAFLLCALAV

-597 ILSLI
+597 ALSLI

-616 IYSRI
+616 IYART
-621 FMGPHFKNNH
+621 FMGPHYKKNH

>member
-1 MKTELEFL
+1 MKTELEFYM
-9 LQFFL
+9 QFFL
-14 WLPLGS
+14 WLPLVS
-20 YILSLLPKR
+20 YILSLIPGKH
-29 KHEKIISWGTF
+29 HEKTISWGTF
-40 SSVLLH
+40 TSVLLH
-46 LSFAIG
+46 LTFAIVFLVIWGIDG
-52 FVIVWGL
+52 F
-59 NGFENLSH
+59 NNLSH
-67 REWVLYQTDG
+67 REWVLYQTEG

-82 DFFFDRTTATFLLM
+82 DFFFDRTTATFLIM

-140 FETLFTGWEVLGIS
+140 LETLFTGWEVLGIS

-206 SYVPNDLA
+206 SS
-214 HLVHL
+214 
-219 EHLQHLLHEHQG
+219 EHLQHLLHEQES
-231 TAIILSVFLLLAAAA
+231 TAIVLSVFLVIAAAA

-283 LIRTFDIW
+283 LLRTYDIW
-291 SHLLIIK
+291 GHLLSIK
-298 VLIILL
+298 GLIILIGL
-304 GIVTCFVATGIA
+304 ATCFVATGIA

-329 SIAQIG
+329 SVAQIG

-374 MKDMFYNFNPKKK
+374 MKDMFYNFNPKKN
-387 NIEARLPKKLE
+387 NIEGRVSKKLE
-398 YTFYVLGTREFTINT
+398 YTFYVLGTREFTINM

-423 KAIGKSIPIKSQGLI
+423 KWVGKRIPLKSKSLLALTTLLFIAGVVLLVGTNLSESTRHI
-438 IGASILFGIT
+438 ISMVLGI
-448 SVIAFFM
+448 
-455 RSQIS
+455 
-460 EETAHVLSIAI
+460 
-471 GLIGLVSVF
+471 IGLVSVF
-480 VAFTER
+480 AAFTER
-486 TNALRSWILVCS
+486 ENTLRSWLLVCS
-498 NHFWVAMA
+498 NHFWVALA
-506 VTFNENYSLSHNLI
+506 VTFNEHYSWEHNII
-520 YLSGVSIA
+520 YLSGVVVA
-528 MILGYVI
+528 MAIGYML
-535 LNQIRN
+535 LNGIKKR
-541 KEGGQLEL
+541 EGKLDL
-549 NNFYGMG
+549 NNFYGLG
-556 YTYSKK
+556 YDYSKRA
-562 GFAFLLCALAV
+562 FAFLLCALAV

-597 ILSLI
+597 ALSLI

-616 IYSRI
+616 IYART
-621 FMGPHFKNNH
+621 FMGPHYKKNH

>member
-1 MKTELEFL
+1 MKTELEFYM
-9 LQFFL
+9 QFFL
-14 WLPLGS
+14 WLPLVS
-20 YILSLLPKR
+20 YILSLIPGKH
-29 KHEKIISWGTF
+29 HEKTISWGTF
-40 SSVLLH
+40 TSVLLH
-46 LSFAIG
+46 LTFAIVFLVIWGIDG
-52 FVIVWGL
+52 F
-59 NGFENLSH
+59 NNLSH
-67 REWVLYQTDG
+67 REWVLYQTEG

-82 DFFFDRTTATFLLM
+82 DFFFDRTTATFLIM

-140 FETLFTGWEVLGIS
+140 LETLFTGWEVLGIS

-206 SYVPNDLA
+206 SS
-214 HLVHL
+214 
-219 EHLQHLLHEHQG
+219 EHLQHLLHEQES
-231 TAIILSVFLLLAAAA
+231 TAIVLSVFLVIAAAA

-283 LIRTFDIW
+283 LLRTYDIW
-291 SHLLIIK
+291 GHLLSIK
-298 VLIILL
+298 VLIILIGL
-304 GIVTCFVATGIA
+304 ATCFVATGIA

-329 SIAQIG
+329 SVAQIG

-374 MKDMFYNFNPKKK
+374 MKDMFYNFNPKKN
-387 NIEARLPKKLE
+387 NIEGRVSKKLE
-398 YTFYVLGTREFTINT
+398 YTFYVLGTREFTINM

-423 KAIGKSIPIKSQGLI
+423 KWVGKRIPLKSKSLLALTTLLFIAGVVLLVGTNLSESTRHI
-438 IGASILFGIT
+438 ISMVLGI
-448 SVIAFFM
+448 
-455 RSQIS
+455 
-460 EETAHVLSIAI
+460 
-471 GLIGLVSVF
+471 IGLVSVF
-480 VAFTER
+480 AAFTER
-486 TNALRSWILVCS
+486 ENTLRSWLLVCS
-498 NHFWVAMA
+498 NHFWVALA
-506 VTFNENYSLSHNLI
+506 VTFNEHYSWEHNII
-520 YLSGVSIA
+520 YLSGVVVA
-528 MILGYVI
+528 MAIGYML
-535 LNQIRN
+535 LNGIKKR
-541 KEGGQLEL
+541 EGKLDL
-549 NNFYGMG
+549 NNFYGLG
-556 YTYSKK
+556 YDYSKRA
-562 GFAFLLCALAV
+562 FAFLLCALAV

-597 ILSLI
+597 ALSLI

-616 IYSRI
+616 IYART
-621 FMGPHFKNNH
+621 FMGPHYKKNH

>member
-1 MKTELEFL
+1 MKTELEFYM
-9 LQFFL
+9 QFFL
-14 WLPLGS
+14 WLPLAS
-20 YILSLLPKR
+20 YILSLIPGKH
-29 KHEKIISWGTF
+29 HEKTISWGTF
-40 SSVLLH
+40 TSLLLH
-46 LSFAIG
+46 LTFAIVFIVIWGMDG
-52 FVIVWGL
+52 FQ
-59 NGFENLSH
+59 NLSH
-67 REWVLYQTDG
+67 REWVLYQTEG

-82 DFFFDRTTATFLLM
+82 DFFFDRTTATFLIM

-140 FETLFTGWEVLGIS
+140 LETLFTGWEVLGIS

-194 HMFHENTAFIDW
+194 HLFHENTAFIDW
-206 SYVPNDLA
+206 SSD
-214 HLVHL
+214 
-219 EHLQHLLHEHQG
+219 HLQNLLHEHES
-231 TAIILSVFLLLAAAA
+231 TAIILSVFLVIAAAA

-283 LIRTFDIW
+283 LLRTYDIW
-291 SHLLIIK
+291 GHLLSIK
-298 VLIILL
+298 ILIILL
-304 GIVTCFVATGIA
+304 GLATCFVATGIA
-316 RVQTSVKSQIAYS
+316 RVQTSVKSQIAYYS
-329 SIAQIG
+329 VAQIG

-346 TLALIHIAGNAFL
+346 TFALIHISGNAFL

-387 NIEARLPKKLE
+387 NIEGKLYKKLE
-398 YTFYVLGTREFTINT
+398 YTFYVLGTREFTINM
-413 FLYSYLWNPM
+413 FLYSFLWNPM
-423 KAIGKSIPIKSQGLI
+423 KWIGKKIPLNSKSLLGITTMIFVGALILLVGADLSEEIKHFISLGLGVVGLI
-438 IGASILFGIT
+438 
-448 SVIAFFM
+448 
-455 RSQIS
+455 
-460 EETAHVLSIAI
+460 
-471 GLIGLVSVF
+471 SVF
-480 VAFTER
+480 AAFTER
-486 TNALRSWILVCS
+486 ENTLRSWLLVCS
-498 NHFWVAMA
+498 NHLWVALA
-506 VTFNENYSLSHNLI
+506 VTFNEHYSWEHNII
-520 YLSGVSIA
+520 YLSGVIVAAGIGYYLLNSIK
-528 MILGYVI
+528 
-535 LNQIRN
+535 R
-541 KEGGQLEL
+541 KEGKLDL
-549 NNFYGMG
+549 NNFYGLG
-556 YTYSKK
+556 YDYSKRA
-562 GFAFLLCALAV
+562 FAFLLCALAV

-597 ILSLI
+597 ALSLI

-616 IYSRI
+616 IYART
-621 FMGPHFKNNH
+621 FMGPHYKKNH

>member
-1 MKTELEFL
+1 MKTELEFF

-14 WLPLGS
+14 WLPLVS
-20 YILSLLPKR
+20 YILSLIPNK
-29 KHEKIISWGTF
+29 KYEKIISWGTF
-40 SSVLLH
+40 TSVLLH
-46 LSFAIG
+46 LTIAIG
-52 FVIVWGL
+52 FVIVWGI

-67 REWVLYQTDG
+67 REWVLYKTEG

-82 DFFFDRTTATFLLM
+82 DFFFDKTTATFLLL

-140 FETLFTGWEVLGIS
+140 LETLFTGWEVLGIS

-206 SYVPNDLA
+206 SS
-214 HLVHL
+214 
-219 EHLQHLLHEHQG
+219 EHLQHLLREHEP
-231 TAIILSVFLLLAAAA
+231 TAIILSVFLVVAAAA

-283 LIRTFDIW
+283 LLRTYDIW
-291 SHLLIIK
+291 GHLMSIK
-298 VLIILL
+298 ILIILL
-304 GIVTCFVATGIA
+304 GLATCFVATGIA

-329 SIAQIG
+329 SVAQIG

-374 MKDMFYNFNPKKK
+374 MKDMFYNFNPKKN
-387 NIEARLPKKLE
+387 NIEGRVSKKLE
-398 YTFYVLGTREFTINT
+398 YTFYVLGTREFTINM
-413 FLYSYLWNPM
+413 FLYTYLWNPM
-423 KAIGKSIPIKSQGLI
+423 KWVGKQIPFKSKSL
-438 IGASILFGIT
+438 LGIT
-448 SVIAFFM
+448 TLLFIGGIILLVGTDLSESTNHI
-455 RSQIS
+455 IS
-460 EETAHVLSIAI
+460 MVLGI
-471 GLIGLVSVF
+471 IGLVSVF
-480 VAFTER
+480 AAFTER
-486 TNALRSWILVCS
+486 ENTLRSWLLVCS
-498 NHFWVAMA
+498 NHFWVALA
-506 VTFNENYSLSHNLI
+506 VTFNEHYSWEHNI
-520 YLSGVSIA
+520 VYLSGVVVA
-528 MILGYVI
+528 MGIGYLL
-535 LNQIRN
+535 LNGIKK
-541 KEGGQLEL
+541 KEGKLDL
-549 NNFYGMG
+549 NNFYGLG
-556 YTYSKK
+556 YDYSKRA
-562 GFAFLLCALAV
+562 FAFLLCALAV

-597 ILSLI
+597 GLSLI

-616 IYSRI
+616 IYART
-621 FMGPHFKNNH
+621 FMGPHYKKNH
-631 EVADR
+631 EAADR